1 MGTILEKDLY
11 QPIKTYL
18 EEQGYKVHSEVK
30 NCDITATKN
39 SELIIIEMKK
49 NLNLTLLVQASNRQK
64 TNASVYIAIL
74 KPIGGIYSKKWRK
87 YLHLVKRLEL
97 GLILV
102 TINNKKV
109 ATVRIIF
116 HPIEYK
122 RKTNYK
128 MKKSI
133 INEINGRSADYN
145 EGGVSKTKLVTAYRE
160 NAIYIACA
168 LKKNG
173 DSTPKQLRT
182 MGTGDKT
189 TSILYNNHYGWF
201 KRIDKGV
208 YRLATKGGLEMANF
222 PKIVIYYKNK
232 LSSKHNSN

>member
-1 MGTILEKDLY
+1 METILEKDLY

-18 EEQGYKVHSEVK
+18 EEQGYEVHSEVK
-30 NCDITATKN
+30 NCDITATKKN
-39 SELIIIEMKK
+39 ELIIIEMKK

-74 KPIGGIYSKKWRK
+74 KPSGGIHNKKWRK

-102 TINNKKV
+102 TINNKKIT
-109 ATVRIIF
+109 TVKIVF

-128 MKKSI
+128 MKRSI
-133 INEINGRSADYN
+133 IKEISGRSNDYN

-168 LKKNG
+168 LKENG
-173 DSTPKQLRT
+173 DSSPKQLRA

-201 KRIDKGV
+201 VRINNG
-208 YRLATKGGLEMANF
+208 
-222 PKIVIYYKNK
+222 IYS
-232 LSSKHNSN
+232 LSSKGNSEINNYPELLKYYQEKISKQ

>member
-1 MGTILEKDLY
+1 MEKILEKDLY
-11 QPIKTYL
+11 HPIKSYL
-18 EEQGYKVHSEVK
+18 KEQGYEVYSEVK
-30 NCDITATKN
+30 NCDITAIKN
-39 SELIIIEMKK
+39 NELIIIEMKK

-64 TNASVYIAIL
+64 TNVSVYIAIL
-74 KPIGGIYSKKWRK
+74 NPSGGIHNKKWQK
-87 YLHLVKRLEL
+87 YLHLIKRLEL

-109 ATVRIIF
+109 ATVKIVF
-116 HPIEYK
+116 HPIEYS

-133 INEINGRSADYN
+133 IKEISGRSDDYN

-173 DSTPKQLRT
+173 DSTPKQLRI

-201 KRIDKGV
+201 ERIDNG
-208 YRLATKGGLEMANF
+208 
-222 PKIVIYYKNK
+222 IYS
-232 LSSKHNSN
+232 LSSKGFNEINNYPNLLKYYQKKISKQ